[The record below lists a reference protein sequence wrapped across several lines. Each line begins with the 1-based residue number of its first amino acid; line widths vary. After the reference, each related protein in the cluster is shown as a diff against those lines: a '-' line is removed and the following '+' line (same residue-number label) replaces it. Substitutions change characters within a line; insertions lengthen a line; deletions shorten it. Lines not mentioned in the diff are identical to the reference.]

1 MLSKSIRR
9 PICTYVCQS
18 CLSRSIV
25 PSFTVAHRHN
35 HAATSAQPDS
45 NKPAFS
51 QPNKV
56 DAKPIEGKSHGGQGA
71 ERAGDVGRKGKGKE
85 KADTTKINKSPKDAP
100 SVRAVNTQVNPEVE
114 ANAKSPKAKAKAR
127 KKLAAAQSKKA
138 TGISDEN
145 IKNMILIQQKSKLK
159 LKKIRPGKVIAAL
172 NLAAQAGKSS
182 GKKSRDAS
190 KGSNQDEFAPV
201 RSATPKLASEATVE
215 DIEIL
220 PLNTESDDV
229 PSLSYG
235 LDRVLFNPGVYQ
247 LQDSRTL
254 VYNFDPYLRD
264 IMPVSEFD
272 FKALNDYI
280 TSSKDDVLRNKAIE
294 AGKKYIGSSSSMT
307 GVLSHFHFLLSEWR
321 EIDTSHLS
329 ASFPATMKSY
339 TKLSRLPA
347 VVFLRYKDGV
357 YAVDAD
363 KEWDSSNILMGLG
376 KSMEKLLTMPTDQY
390 ERYRRDSPD
399 KILKEDSPPE
409 VYHYSTCGDFL
420 MRSQLDAY
428 DRRLPGTG
436 MFDLKTRAVVSI
448 RMDAKE
454 PWNAMGYQIKSRHG
468 EFESF
473 EREYYDMMRSAF
485 LKYHLQV
492 RIGRMDGIF
501 VAFHNIKRIFG
512 FQYISLPEMDKCIH
526 GQENTALGDAE
537 FKLSINIWNKVIDV
551 ATKAYPKQ
559 SLRFHFETRE
569 TQNPF
574 MYIFAEPMTEEEI
587 TKIQERNLDEIKAY
601 EKRVFYPELLES
613 SKAESTTGEER
624 SSTGQ
629 ALQSKEH
636 SSGDESD
643 PELSSEATDID
654 PEKPLLAMALSIRN
668 FVNGKEVDRP
678 TMFTSKDTWTVKYQ
692 LAHFAKERGWTLYNA
707 CKRRRSKFLGALED
721 EEAPNTSFQEKLNA
735 ISKDGQKW
743 RDEMDKIEKE
753 KGIIR
758 YQS

>member
-1 MLSKSIRR
+1 MLSRSMRR
-9 PICTYVCQS
+9 PICSYICQS
-18 CLSRSIV
+18 CLSRSIAL
-25 PSFTVAHRHN
+25 PSTAIRRHN
-35 HAATSAQPDS
+35 HATFPTQPDASSQS
-45 NKPAFS
+45 NSIEVKPNES
-51 QPNKV
+51 GSN
-56 DAKPIEGKSHGGQGA
+56 EGSGA
-71 ERAGDVGRKGKGKE
+71 EKSSGGKKKVKGKE
-85 KADTTKINKSPKDAP
+85 KGDVNKASKSSKDAP
-100 SVRAVNTQVNPEVE
+100 STQSANTQIAPEVE
-114 ANAKSPKAKAKAR
+114 AKPAKTRKSKSKAR
-127 KKLAAAQSKKA
+127 KKKAAAQAKNLA
-138 TGISDEN
+138 NLAGTSDEN
-145 IKNMILIQQKSKLK
+145 IKNMILIQQKSKLR
-159 LKKIRPGKVIAAL
+159 LKKLRPSKVIAAL
-172 NLAAQAGKSS
+172 NLAAQNGKSKP
-182 GKKSRDAS
+182 GKAT
-190 KGSNQDEFAPV
+190 KGNLDEFAPV
-201 RSATPKLASEATVE
+201 RSASPKLTSEVTLG

-247 LQDSRTL
+247 LQDPRTM

-280 TSSKDDVLRNKAIE
+280 TSSKDTVLKDKAIA

-321 EIDTSHLS
+321 ELDTSHLS
-329 ASFPATMKSY
+329 NSFPATSKTY

-347 VVFLRYKDGV
+347 VVFLRYRNGV

-363 KEWDSSNILMGLG
+363 KEWDTSNVLMGLG
-376 KSMEKLLTMPTDQY
+376 KSMEKLLTIPRDQY
-390 ERYRRDSPD
+390 ERYRRNSPD

-428 DRRLPGTG
+428 DPRLPGTG

-448 RMDAKE
+448 RMDARE
-454 PWNAMGYQIKSRHG
+454 PWNAMGYQIKTRLG
-468 EFESF
+468 DFESF

-526 GQENTALGDAE
+526 GQEDTALGDAE
-537 FKLSINIWNKVIDV
+537 FKLSLNIWNKVIDV
-551 ATKAYPKQ
+551 ATQTFPKQ
-559 SLRFHFETRE
+559 SLRFHFDTRE

-574 MYIFAEPMTEEEI
+574 MYIFAEPMTEDEI
-587 TKIQERNLDEIKAY
+587 TKIQERNLDEIQAY
-601 EKRVFYPELLES
+601 EKRVFYPELLEPQQMDS
-613 SKAESTTGEER
+613 SISEADNPTKQEPE
-624 SSTGQ
+624 
-629 ALQSKEH
+629 SKE
-636 SSGDESD
+636 SA
-643 PELSSEATDID
+643 SEDDID

-678 TMFTSKDTWTVKYQ
+678 TMFTAKDTWTVKYQ
-692 LAHFAKERGWTLYNA
+692 LAHFGKERGWTLYNA
-707 CKRRRSKFLGALED
+707 CKKRRSRFLGALED
-721 EEAPNTSFQEKLNA
+721 EEAPNSAFKERLNA
-735 ISKDGQKW
+735 ISKEGQKW
-743 RDEMDKIEKE
+743 RDQMDKIEKA
-753 KGIIR
+753 KGIIQ

>member
-1 MLSKSIRR
+1 MLSRSIRR
-9 PICTYVCQS
+9 PICSYICQS
-18 CLSRSIV
+18 CLSRSIAL
-25 PSFTVAHRHN
+25 SSTVIRRHN
-35 HAATSAQPDS
+35 HATFPIQPDASSQS
-45 NKPAFS
+45 NSIEVKP
-51 QPNKV
+51 N
-56 DAKPIEGKSHGGQGA
+56 EGGNNEAPAAEKSPGGKK
-71 ERAGDVGRKGKGKE
+71 KGKGKE
-85 KADTTKINKSPKDAP
+85 KADANKESKSSKDAP
-100 SVRAVNTQVNPEVE
+100 LTQSANTQIAPEVE
-114 ANAKSPKAKAKAR
+114 GKPAKTRKSKSKAR
-127 KKLAAAQSKKA
+127 KKKAAAQAKNLA
-138 TGISDEN
+138 NLAGTSDEN
-145 IKNMILIQQKSKLK
+145 IKNMILIQQKSKLR
-159 LKKIRPGKVIAAL
+159 LKKLRPSKVIAAL
-172 NLAAQAGKSS
+172 NLAAQNGKAKP
-182 GKKSRDAS
+182 GKAT
-190 KGSNQDEFAPV
+190 KGGLDEFAPV
-201 RSATPKLASEATVE
+201 RSASPKLTSEVTLG

-247 LQDSRTL
+247 LQDPRTM

-280 TSSKDDVLRNKAIE
+280 TSSKDTVLKDKAIA

-321 EIDTSHLS
+321 ELNTSHLS
-329 ASFPATMKSY
+329 NSFPATSKTY

-347 VVFLRYKDGV
+347 VVFLRYRDGV

-363 KEWDSSNILMGLG
+363 KEWDTSNVLMGLG
-376 KSMEKLLTMPTDQY
+376 KSMEKLLTIPRDQY
-390 ERYRRDSPD
+390 ERYRRNSPD

-428 DRRLPGTG
+428 DPRLPGTG

-448 RMDAKE
+448 RMDARE
-454 PWNAMGYQIKSRHG
+454 PWNAMGYQIKTRLG
-468 EFESF
+468 DFESF

-526 GQENTALGDAE
+526 GQEDTSLGDAE
-537 FKLSINIWNKVIDV
+537 FKLSLNIWNKVIDV
-551 ATKAYPKQ
+551 ATEAFPKQ
-559 SLRFHFETRE
+559 SLRFHFDTRE

-574 MYIFAEPMTEEEI
+574 MYIFAEPMTEDEI
-587 TKIQERNLDEIKAY
+587 TKIQERNLDEIQAY

-613 SKAESTTGEER
+613 QQTDSSISEADSPAKQEPEPKEST
-624 SSTGQ
+624 
-629 ALQSKEH
+629 
-636 SSGDESD
+636 
-643 PELSSEATDID
+643 SEDDID

-678 TMFTSKDTWTVKYQ
+678 TMFTAKDTWTVKYQ
-692 LAHFAKERGWTLYNA
+692 LAHFGKERGWTLYNA
-707 CKRRRSKFLGALED
+707 CKKRRSRFLGALED
-721 EEAPNTSFQEKLNA
+721 EEAPNSAFKERLNA
-735 ISKDGQKW
+735 ISKEGQKW
-743 RDEMDKIEKE
+743 RDEMDKIEKA
-753 KGIIR
+753 KGVIQ

>member
-1 MLSKSIRR
+1 MLSRSIRR
-9 PICTYVCQS
+9 PICSYICQS
-18 CLSRSIV
+18 CLSRSIAL
-25 PSFTVAHRHN
+25 SSTVIRRHN
-35 HAATSAQPDS
+35 HATFPIQPDASSQS
-45 NKPAFS
+45 NSIEVKP
-51 QPNKV
+51 N
-56 DAKPIEGKSHGGQGA
+56 EGGNNEGPAAEKSPGGKK
-71 ERAGDVGRKGKGKE
+71 KGKGKE
-85 KADTTKINKSPKDAP
+85 KADANKESKSSKDAP
-100 SVRAVNTQVNPEVE
+100 LTQSANTQIAPEVE
-114 ANAKSPKAKAKAR
+114 AKPAKTRKSKSKAR
-127 KKLAAAQSKKA
+127 KKKAAAQAKNLA
-138 TGISDEN
+138 NLAGTSDEN
-145 IKNMILIQQKSKLK
+145 IKNMILIQQKSKLR
-159 LKKIRPGKVIAAL
+159 LKKLRPSKVIAAL
-172 NLAAQAGKSS
+172 NLAAQNGKAKP
-182 GKKSRDAS
+182 GKAT
-190 KGSNQDEFAPV
+190 KGGLDEFAPV
-201 RSATPKLASEATVE
+201 RSASPKLTSEVTLG

-247 LQDSRTL
+247 LQDPRTM

-280 TSSKDDVLRNKAIE
+280 TSSKDTVLKDKAIA

-321 EIDTSHLS
+321 ELNTSHLS
-329 ASFPATMKSY
+329 NSFPATSKTY

-347 VVFLRYKDGV
+347 VVFLRYRDGV

-363 KEWDSSNILMGLG
+363 KEWDTSNVLMGLG
-376 KSMEKLLTMPTDQY
+376 KSMEKLLTIPRDQY
-390 ERYRRDSPD
+390 ERYRRNSPD

-428 DRRLPGTG
+428 DPRLPGTG

-448 RMDAKE
+448 RMDARE
-454 PWNAMGYQIKSRHG
+454 PWNAMGYQIKTRLG
-468 EFESF
+468 DFESF

-526 GQENTALGDAE
+526 GQEDTSLGDAE
-537 FKLSINIWNKVIDV
+537 FKLSLNIWNKVIDV
-551 ATKAYPKQ
+551 ATEAFPKQ
-559 SLRFHFETRE
+559 SLRFHFDTRE

-574 MYIFAEPMTEEEI
+574 MYIFAEPMTEDEI
-587 TKIQERNLDEIKAY
+587 TKIQERNLDEVQAY

-613 SKAESTTGEER
+613 QQTD
-624 SSTGQ
+624 SSI
-629 ALQSKEH
+629 
-636 SSGDESD
+636 
-643 PELSSEATDID
+643 SEADSPAKQEPEPKESASEDDID

-678 TMFTSKDTWTVKYQ
+678 TMFTAKDTWTVKYQ
-692 LAHFAKERGWTLYNA
+692 LAHFGKERGWTLYNA
-707 CKRRRSKFLGALED
+707 CKKRRSRFLGALED
-721 EEAPNTSFQEKLNA
+721 EEAPNSAFKERLNA
-735 ISKDGQKW
+735 ISKEGQKW
-743 RDEMDKIEKE
+743 RDEMDKIEKA
-753 KGIIR
+753 KGVIQ

>member
-1 MLSKSIRR
+1 MLSRSIRR
-9 PICTYVCQS
+9 PICSYVCQS
-18 CLSRSIV
+18 CLSRSIAL
-25 PSFTVAHRHN
+25 SSTVIRRHN
-35 HAATSAQPDS
+35 HATFPIQPDASSQS
-45 NKPAFS
+45 NSIEVKP
-51 QPNKV
+51 N
-56 DAKPIEGKSHGGQGA
+56 EGGNNEGPAAEKSPGGKK
-71 ERAGDVGRKGKGKE
+71 KGKGKE
-85 KADTTKINKSPKDAP
+85 KADANKESKSSKDAP
-100 SVRAVNTQVNPEVE
+100 LTQSANTQVAPEVE
-114 ANAKSPKAKAKAR
+114 AKPAKTRKSKSKAR
-127 KKLAAAQSKKA
+127 KKKAAAQAKNLA
-138 TGISDEN
+138 NLAGTSDEN
-145 IKNMILIQQKSKLK
+145 IKNMILIQQKSKLR
-159 LKKIRPGKVIAAL
+159 LKKLRPSKVIAAL
-172 NLAAQAGKSS
+172 NLAAQNGKAKP
-182 GKKSRDAS
+182 GKAT
-190 KGSNQDEFAPV
+190 KGGLDEFAPV
-201 RSATPKLASEATVE
+201 RSASPKLTSEVTLG

-247 LQDSRTL
+247 LQDPRTM

-280 TSSKDDVLRNKAIE
+280 TSSKDTVLKDKAIA

-321 EIDTSHLS
+321 ELNTSHLS
-329 ASFPATMKSY
+329 NSFPATSKTY

-347 VVFLRYKDGV
+347 VVFLRYRDGV

-363 KEWDSSNILMGLG
+363 KEWDTSNVLMGLG
-376 KSMEKLLTMPTDQY
+376 KSMEKLLTIPRDQY
-390 ERYRRDSPD
+390 ERYRRNSPD

-428 DRRLPGTG
+428 DPRLPGTG

-448 RMDAKE
+448 RMDARE
-454 PWNAMGYQIKSRHG
+454 PWNAMGYQIKTRLG
-468 EFESF
+468 DFESF

-526 GQENTALGDAE
+526 GQEDTSLGDAE
-537 FKLSINIWNKVIDV
+537 FKLSLNIWNKVIDV
-551 ATKAYPKQ
+551 ATEAFPKQ
-559 SLRFHFETRE
+559 SLRFHFDTRE

-574 MYIFAEPMTEEEI
+574 MYIFAEPMTEDEI
-587 TKIQERNLDEIKAY
+587 TKIQERNLDEIQAY

-613 SKAESTTGEER
+613 QQTDSSISEADSPAKQEPEPKEST
-624 SSTGQ
+624 
-629 ALQSKEH
+629 
-636 SSGDESD
+636 
-643 PELSSEATDID
+643 SEDDID

-678 TMFTSKDTWTVKYQ
+678 TMFTAKDTWTVKYQ
-692 LAHFAKERGWTLYNA
+692 LAHFGKERGWTLYNA
-707 CKRRRSKFLGALED
+707 CKKRRSRLLGALED
-721 EEAPNTSFQEKLNA
+721 EEAPNSAFKERLNV
-735 ISKDGQKW
+735 ISKEGQKW
-743 RDEMDKIEKE
+743 RDEMDKIEKA
-753 KGIIR
+753 KGVIQ

>member
-9 PICTYVCQS
+9 PICSYVCQS
-18 CLSRSIV
+18 CLSRSV
-25 PSFTVAHRHN
+25 ALSSTVIRRHN
-35 HAATSAQPDS
+35 HGTFPIQPDAPPQS
-45 NKPAFS
+45 NSVGVKPNEGGS
-51 QPNKV
+51 
-56 DAKPIEGKSHGGQGA
+56 IEGTGSEKSLGGKK
-71 ERAGDVGRKGKGKE
+71 KGKGKE
-85 KADTTKINKSPKDAP
+85 KADANKASKSTQDAP
-100 SVRAVNTQVNPEVE
+100 SVQSANTQVVPEIE
-114 ANAKSPKAKAKAR
+114 EKSAKTRKSKSKTRKKKAAAQT
-127 KKLAAAQSKKA
+127 KKLA
-138 TGISDEN
+138 GNSDEN
-145 IKNMILIQQKSKLK
+145 IKNMILIQQKSKLR
-159 LKKIRPGKVIAAL
+159 LKKLRPSKVIAAL
-172 NLAAQAGKSS
+172 NLAAQNGKSKS
-182 GKKSRDAS
+182 GKAS
-190 KGSNQDEFAPV
+190 KGGLDEFAPV
-201 RSATPKLASEATVE
+201 RSASPKLTSEVTLG

-220 PLNTESDDV
+220 PLNTESDEV

-247 LQDSRTL
+247 LQDPRTM

-280 TSSKDDVLRNKAIE
+280 TSSKDTVLKDKAIA

-321 EIDTSHLS
+321 ELNTSHLS
-329 ASFPATMKSY
+329 NSFPATSKTY

-363 KEWDSSNILMGLG
+363 KEWDTSNVLMGLG
-376 KSMEKLLTMPTDQY
+376 KSMEKLLTIPRDQY
-390 ERYRRDSPD
+390 ERYRRNSPD

-428 DRRLPGTG
+428 DPRLPGTG

-448 RMDAKE
+448 RMDARE
-454 PWNAMGYQIKSRHG
+454 PWNAMGYQIKTRLG
-468 EFESF
+468 DFESF

-526 GQENTALGDAE
+526 GQEDTALGDAE
-537 FKLSINIWNKVIDV
+537 FKLSLNIWNKVIDV
-551 ATKAYPKQ
+551 ATEAFPKQ
-559 SLRFHFETRE
+559 SLRFHFDTRE

-574 MYIFAEPMTEEEI
+574 MYIFAEPMTEEDI
-587 TKIQERNLDEIKAY
+587 TKIQERNLDEIQAY
-601 EKRVFYPELLES
+601 EKRVFYPELLEAQQKDS
-613 SKAESTTGEER
+613 LASETENPTEQEPELKES
-624 SSTGQ
+624 
-629 ALQSKEH
+629 A
-636 SSGDESD
+636 SGDE
-643 PELSSEATDID
+643 ID

-668 FVNGKEVDRP
+668 FVNGNEVDRP
-678 TMFTSKDTWTVKYQ
+678 TKFTANDTWTVKYQ
-692 LAHFAKERGWTLYNA
+692 LAHFGKERGWTLYNA
-707 CKRRRSKFLGALED
+707 CKKRRSRFLGALED
-721 EEAPNTSFQEKLNA
+721 DEAPNSAFKERLNA

-743 RDEMDKIEKE
+743 RDEMDKIEKA
-753 KGIIR
+753 KGIIQ
-758 YQS
+758 YQG

>member
-1 MLSKSIRR
+1 MPLSPYNRDASSQSNSIEVKPNEGGNNEGPAAEKS
-9 PICTYVCQS
+9 PG
-18 CLSRSIV
+18 
-25 PSFTVAHRHN
+25 
-35 HAATSAQPDS
+35 
-45 NKPAFS
+45 
-51 QPNKV
+51 
-56 DAKPIEGKSHGGQGA
+56 GKK
-71 ERAGDVGRKGKGKE
+71 KGKGKE
-85 KADTTKINKSPKDAP
+85 KADANKESKSSKDAP
-100 SVRAVNTQVNPEVE
+100 LTQSANTQIAPEVE
-114 ANAKSPKAKAKAR
+114 AKPAKTRKSKSKAR
-127 KKLAAAQSKKA
+127 KKKAAAQAKNLA
-138 TGISDEN
+138 NLAGTSDEN
-145 IKNMILIQQKSKLK
+145 IKNMILIQQKSKLR
-159 LKKIRPGKVIAAL
+159 LKKLRPSKVIAAL
-172 NLAAQAGKSS
+172 NLAAQNGKAKP
-182 GKKSRDAS
+182 GKAT
-190 KGSNQDEFAPV
+190 KGGLDEFAPV
-201 RSATPKLASEATVE
+201 RSASPKLTSEVTLG

-247 LQDSRTL
+247 LQDPRTM

-280 TSSKDDVLRNKAIE
+280 TSSKDTVLKDKAIA

-321 EIDTSHLS
+321 ELNTSHLS
-329 ASFPATMKSY
+329 NSFPATSKTY

-347 VVFLRYKDGV
+347 VVFLRYRDGV

-363 KEWDSSNILMGLG
+363 KEWDTSNVLMGLG
-376 KSMEKLLTMPTDQY
+376 KSMEKLLTIPRDQY
-390 ERYRRDSPD
+390 ERYRRNSPD

-428 DRRLPGTG
+428 DPRLPGTG

-448 RMDAKE
+448 RMDARE
-454 PWNAMGYQIKSRHG
+454 PWNAMGYQIKTRLG
-468 EFESF
+468 DFESF

-526 GQENTALGDAE
+526 GQEDTSLGDAE
-537 FKLSINIWNKVIDV
+537 FKLSLNIWNKVIDV
-551 ATKAYPKQ
+551 ATEAFPKQ
-559 SLRFHFETRE
+559 SLRFHFDTRE

-574 MYIFAEPMTEEEI
+574 MYIFAEPMTEDEI
-587 TKIQERNLDEIKAY
+587 TKIQERNLDEIQAY

-613 SKAESTTGEER
+613 QQTD
-624 SSTGQ
+624 SSI
-629 ALQSKEH
+629 
-636 SSGDESD
+636 
-643 PELSSEATDID
+643 SEADSPAKQEPEPKESASEDDID

-678 TMFTSKDTWTVKYQ
+678 TMFTAKDTWTVKYQ
-692 LAHFAKERGWTLYNA
+692 LAHFGKERGWTLYNA
-707 CKRRRSKFLGALED
+707 CKKRRSRFLGALED
-721 EEAPNTSFQEKLNA
+721 EEAPNSAFKERLNA
-735 ISKDGQKW
+735 ISKEGQKW
-743 RDEMDKIEKE
+743 RDEMDKIEKA
-753 KGIIR
+753 KGVIQ

>member
-1 MLSKSIRR
+1 MLLHASSQSNSIEVK
-9 PICTYVCQS
+9 P
-18 CLSRSIV
+18 
-25 PSFTVAHRHN
+25 N
-35 HAATSAQPDS
+35 EGGS
-45 NKPAFS
+45 N
-51 QPNKV
+51 
-56 DAKPIEGKSHGGQGA
+56 EGSGA
-71 ERAGDVGRKGKGKE
+71 EKSSGGKKKGKGKE
-85 KADTTKINKSPKDAP
+85 KGDANKASKSSKDVPLTQSA
-100 SVRAVNTQVNPEVE
+100 NTQIAPEVE
-114 ANAKSPKAKAKAR
+114 AKPAKTRKSKSKAR
-127 KKLAAAQSKKA
+127 KKKAAAQAKNLA
-138 TGISDEN
+138 NLAGTSDEN
-145 IKNMILIQQKSKLK
+145 IKNMILIQQKSKLR
-159 LKKIRPGKVIAAL
+159 LKKLRPSKVIAAL
-172 NLAAQAGKSS
+172 NLAAQNGKSKS
-182 GKKSRDAS
+182 GKAA
-190 KGSNQDEFAPV
+190 KGGLDEFAPV
-201 RSATPKLASEATVE
+201 RSASPKLTSEVTLG

-247 LQDSRTL
+247 LQDPRTM

-280 TSSKDDVLRNKAIE
+280 TSSKDTVLKDKAIA

-321 EIDTSHLS
+321 ELNTSHLS
-329 ASFPATMKSY
+329 NSFPATSKTY

-347 VVFLRYKDGV
+347 VVFLRYRDGV

-363 KEWDSSNILMGLG
+363 KEWDTSNVLMGLG
-376 KSMEKLLTMPTDQY
+376 KSMEKLLTIPRDQY
-390 ERYRRDSPD
+390 ERYRRNSPD

-428 DRRLPGTG
+428 DPRLPGTG

-448 RMDAKE
+448 RMDARE
-454 PWNAMGYQIKSRHG
+454 PWNAMGYQIKTRLG
-468 EFESF
+468 DFESF

-526 GQENTALGDAE
+526 GQEDTALGDAE
-537 FKLSINIWNKVIDV
+537 FKLSLNIWNKVIDV
-551 ATKAYPKQ
+551 ATEAFPKQ
-559 SLRFHFETRE
+559 SLRFHFDTRE

-574 MYIFAEPMTEEEI
+574 MYIFAEPMTEDEI
-587 TKIQERNLDEIKAY
+587 TKIQERNLDEIQAY

-613 SKAESTTGEER
+613 QQMDSSIGEADNPTKQEPE
-624 SSTGQ
+624 
-629 ALQSKEH
+629 SKE
-636 SSGDESD
+636 SA
-643 PELSSEATDID
+643 SEDDID

-678 TMFTSKDTWTVKYQ
+678 TMFTAKDTWTVKYQ
-692 LAHFAKERGWTLYNA
+692 LAHFGKERGWTLYNA
-707 CKRRRSKFLGALED
+707 CKKRRSRFLGALED
-721 EEAPNTSFQEKLNA
+721 EEAPNSAFKERLNA
-735 ISKDGQKW
+735 ISKEGQKW
-743 RDEMDKIEKE
+743 RDEMDKIEKA
-753 KGIIR
+753 KGIIQ